1 MAVSEY
7 GVIYDETDSLGS
19 VELDYMGEHA
29 LPELSEKLQMDLR
42 IDVFTD
48 EDVSADTDVM
58 DIAEYVYEN
67 SGYGW
72 GDDRDGVSLTL
83 LMRAQP
89 DGTYALAEDDWG
101 IYTFLSQTRGNEQD
115 LADTVYDAVA
125 PYMAERAWN
134 GEDVTMSGTAL
145 IQATDAMM
153 NAVTEYINAN
163 CPPSETE
170 PDRSRRQRP
179 PRRCQMCPGP

>member
-1 MAVSEY
+1 M
-7 GVIYDETDSLGS
+7 
-19 VELDYMGEHA
+19 
-29 LPELSEKLQMDLR
+29 
-42 IDVFTD
+42 
-48 EDVSADTDVM
+48 
-58 DIAEYVYEN
+58 
-67 SGYGW
+67 
-72 GDDRDGVSLTL
+72 
-83 LMRAQP
+83 
-89 DGTYALAEDDWG
+89 
-101 IYTFLSQTRGNEQD
+101 SQTRGNEQD

-170 PDRSRRQRP
+170 PDP
-179 PRRCQMCPGP
+179 EPAATPTTAVPNVPRT